1 MSVRGP
7 RYFISC
13 DSSSQAW
20 WVARFYEPQF
30 CPYCGGKIVFRS
42 TDERRPLVLKS
53 LQRLSPWT
61 EVPDTAGKCWMR
73 FLEGTDPSD
82 VANRVAFIEKTAR
95 VRLAEMT
102 DPGTDSMNWF
112 AGPKGADGN
121 DQRVRDWCD
130 EHLVELGYSLEGDD
144 E

>member
-1 MSVRGP
+1 MSGRECEWTLAMSVRGP

-53 LQRLSPWT
+53 LQRPMTPIQGIITLLIVALFLVMAIIDDPPWSK
-61 EVPDTAGKCWMR
+61 P
-73 FLEGTDPSD
+73 
-82 VANRVAFIEKTAR
+82 
-95 VRLAEMT
+95 
-102 DPGTDSMNWF
+102 
-112 AGPKGADGN
+112 
-121 DQRVRDWCD
+121 
-130 EHLVELGYSLEGDD
+130 
-144 E
+144 